1 MSEKLILNWK
11 RRNHDESETRRA
23 IYLVTAI
30 TQERLADRG
39 VKVSQ
44 KELMYVITEFIAKNE
59 GGLLRMIH
67 EKRRSYDVNLRKWLN
82 TPVEVERT
90 DALKEHDLVV
100 CWR

>member
-1 MSEKLILNWK
+1 M
-11 RRNHDESETRRA
+11 ESETRRV
-23 IYLVTAI
+23 IYPVMAI
-30 TQERLADRG
+30 TQERLSDRG

-59 GGLLRMIH
+59 EELLRMVQ
-67 EKRRSYDVNLRKWLN
+67 EKRRSYDANLRKWLN

-100 CWR
+100 

>member
-1 MSEKLILNWK
+1 MM
-11 RRNHDESETRRA
+11 ESETKRV
-23 IYLVTAI
+23 IYPVMAI
-30 TQERLADRG
+30 TQERLSNRG

-44 KELMYVITEFIAKNE
+44 KELMCVITEFIGKNE
-59 GGLLRMIH
+59 EELLKMVQ

-100 CWR
+100 